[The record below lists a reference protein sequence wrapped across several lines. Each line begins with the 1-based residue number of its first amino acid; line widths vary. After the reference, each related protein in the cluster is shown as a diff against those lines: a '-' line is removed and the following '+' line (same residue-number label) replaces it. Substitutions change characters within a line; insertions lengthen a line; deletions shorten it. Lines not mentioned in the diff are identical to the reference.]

1 MPVVAT
7 EPDEPSTVMPSTRP
21 PSSPS
26 PVLEVIR
33 RASSRPMLGYAFSMV
48 EMATVFCQVLLG
60 LLATAS
66 HGSGTAL
73 R

>member
-1 MPVVAT
+1 
-7 EPDEPSTVMPSTRP
+7 
-21 PSSPS
+21 
-26 PVLEVIR
+26 
-33 RASSRPMLGYAFSMV
+33 MLGYAFSMV
-48 EMATVFCQVLLG
+48 VMATVFCHVLLG